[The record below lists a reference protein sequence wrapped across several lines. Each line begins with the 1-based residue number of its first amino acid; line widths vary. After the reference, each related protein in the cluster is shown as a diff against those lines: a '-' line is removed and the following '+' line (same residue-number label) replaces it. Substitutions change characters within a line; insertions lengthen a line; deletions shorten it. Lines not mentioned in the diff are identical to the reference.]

1 MEYNFFA
8 SLIKSSPEEREKLIK
23 IIENQVRLAK
33 DYSRYEKYLTTCRDP
48 KTKILLEKC
57 KLDLIKSAERGK

>member
-8 SLIKSSPEEREKLIK
+8 SLIKSTPEEREKLIK

-33 DYSRYEKYLTTCRDP
+33 DYSRYEKYLTTCHDP
-48 KTKILLEKC
+48 KTRVLLEKC
-57 KLDLIKSAERGK
+57 KMDLIRSAERGK